1 MVCTTLST
9 TPPRITQETRLKRGK
24 LVLKIPGPP
33 PGVFRAEGTIWVRR
47 SGPGLHMRHEDL
59 LTSQRSNAQR
69 SIFKGSLVLN
79 PDPLLPCIL
88 GSTFN
93 VQRFNSPWGGIF
105 LMYIYNNKGLTYSG
119 NSMNANAP
127 KRWHTIFN
135 ARFFQENVPFPTRD
149 FNGKKKYVPF
159 STRGQNEQ
167 PSS

>member
-105 LMYIYNNKGLTYSG
+105 LMYIYNNKGLTRVYSLG
-119 NSMNANAP
+119 LWVNLDSLVTFCDQGCKSGRMQGGVLHCSFE
-127 KRWHTIFN
+127 R
-135 ARFFQENVPFPTRD
+135 
-149 FNGKKKYVPF
+149 
-159 STRGQNEQ
+159 
-167 PSS
+167 